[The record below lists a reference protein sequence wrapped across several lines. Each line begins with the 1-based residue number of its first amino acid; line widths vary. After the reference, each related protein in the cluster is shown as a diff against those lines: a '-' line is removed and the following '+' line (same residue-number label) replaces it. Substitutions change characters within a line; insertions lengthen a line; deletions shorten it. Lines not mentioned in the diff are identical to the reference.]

1 MKENKISGTRFKD
14 RFDYSKYGSTLGTE
28 IKAGLLM
35 GILTVCGMFLNMNLV
50 LQMLVSDGATSVNA
64 IAANGELT
72 AQMYFISMIL
82 GAAGS
87 LVMGL
92 VAGLPLVQVSGL
104 GLGAVLI
111 SLGGSQAGLTYH
123 NILAICLVSSLVCTI
138 VFAIPGLWEKI
149 WRTIPKAVRDAL
161 PAALGILLA
170 WTAIQLTGIIQVQGS
185 AIPDYGVAAALSG
198 KAQSV
203 MLPKAIGWG
212 GFSYATDKYHPQ
224 LLLNGCAVLLCV
236 CVAHEKTRSLL

>member
-35 GILTVCGMFLNMNLV
+35 GILTVCGMFLNLV

-111 SLGGSQAGLTYH
+111 SLG
-123 NILAICLVSSLVCTI
+123 
-138 VFAIPGLWEKI
+138 
-149 WRTIPKAVRDAL
+149 
-161 PAALGILLA
+161 
-170 WTAIQLTGIIQVQGS
+170 
-185 AIPDYGVAAALSG
+185 
-198 KAQSV
+198 
-203 MLPKAIGWG
+203 
-212 GFSYATDKYHPQ
+212 
-224 LLLNGCAVLLCV
+224 
-236 CVAHEKTRSLL
+236 

>member
-104 GLGAVLI
+104 GLG
-111 SLGGSQAGLTYH
+111 SGG
-123 NILAICLVSSLVCTI
+123 
-138 VFAIPGLWEKI
+138 
-149 WRTIPKAVRDAL
+149 
-161 PAALGILLA
+161 
-170 WTAIQLTGIIQVQGS
+170 
-185 AIPDYGVAAALSG
+185 
-198 KAQSV
+198 
-203 MLPKAIGWG
+203 
-212 GFSYATDKYHPQ
+212 
-224 LLLNGCAVLLCV
+224 
-236 CVAHEKTRSLL
+236 